1 MRTLLACLLLATSA
15 PLADGADDWP
25 QFRGPTGDGV
35 SAAVNVPTKWS
46 EADGV
51 RWKVA
56 VHDKGWSSPVVGGD
70 KVWVTT
76 GTEDGRELFAVALDR
91 ATGATV
97 FDLKLFSPKNP
108 PAIKQFN
115 SHATPTPCL
124 AGGKVYAHFGSYG
137 TACLDAATGKTVWSR
152 DDLPCNH
159 WRGPASSPVV
169 SNGRL
174 FLLFDGHD
182 AQYVVA
188 LDAATGET
196 VWRKERAL
204 PYPADG
210 DLKKAFA
217 TPSVFTLNGK
227 EQVVAPAAVGTI
239 AYDAATG
246 DEVWRVIHG
255 GMNEAARP
263 VLAHGLVYLTT
274 GHTQSLLAVKAG
286 QAGDLTA
293 TGVAWRHIK
302 EVPSKPS
309 VSVVGDL
316 LFMVNDKGIVTCLE
330 AATGKF
336 VKSERL
342 QGTFAAS
349 PVVAGGKLYC
359 VSEKGPTFVLSAD
372 RDLELLETN
381 KLDAGCLAS
390 PAAVEGALFLRTTTH
405 LYRLG
410 GK

>member
-1 MRTLLACLLLATSA
+1 MRTLLACWLLASTA
-15 PLADGADDWP
+15 VAADDWP
-25 QFRGPTGDGV
+25 QFRGPAGDGV

-46 EADGV
+46 ETEGV

-56 VHDKGWSSPVVGGD
+56 VHDRGWSSPVVGGG

-76 GTEDGRELFAVALDR
+76 GKEDGSRLFAVALDQT
-91 ATGATV
+91 TGAV
-97 FDLKLFSPKNP
+97 VHDLPLFAPKNP
-108 PAIKQFN
+108 PNITQWN
-115 SHATPTPCL
+115 THATSTPCL
-124 AGGKVYAHFGSYG
+124 AGGRLYAHFGSSG
-137 TACLDAATGKTVWSR
+137 TACVDATTGKTVWSR

-169 SNGRL
+169 SGNRL

-182 AQYVVA
+182 TQYVVA

-196 VWRKERAL
+196 VWRKDRAL

-217 TPSVFTLNGK
+217 TPSVFTVNGR
-227 EQVVAPAAVGTI
+227 EQLVAPAAVGTI

-263 VLAHGLVYLTT
+263 VLAGGLIYLTT
-274 GHTQSLLAVKAG
+274 GHTQNLLAVKAG
-286 QAGDLTA
+286 RTGDLTA
-293 TGVAWRHIK
+293 TGVAWKYVK

-309 VSVVGDL
+309 ISVAGGL
-316 LFMVNDKGIVTCLE
+316 LFMVNDKGIATCLE
-330 AATGKF
+330 AATGKV

-349 PVVAGGKLYC
+349 PVVAGGRVYFA
-359 VSEKGPTFVLSAD
+359 SEKGPTFVLSAD
-372 RDLELLETN
+372 RKFESLETN
-381 KLDAGCLAS
+381 TLAAGCLAS
-390 PAAVEGALFLRTTTH
+390 PAVADGTLFLRTTTH

-410 GK
+410 AK

>member
-1 MRTLLACLLLATSA
+1 M
-15 PLADGADDWP
+15 
-25 QFRGPTGDGV
+25 
-35 SAAVNVPTKWS
+35 
-46 EADGV
+46 
-51 RWKVA
+51 
-56 VHDKGWSSPVVGGD
+56 
-70 KVWVTT
+70 
-76 GTEDGRELFAVALDR
+76 
-91 ATGATV
+91 
-97 FDLKLFSPKNP
+97 KLFSPKNP
-108 PAIKQFN
+108 PKIAQFN

-124 AGGKVYAHFGSYG
+124 DGGKVYVHFGSYG
-137 TACLDAATGKTVWSR
+137 TACLDAATGKTLWSR
-152 DDLPCNH
+152 DDLPCDH

-169 SNGRL
+169 SGKRL

-182 AQYVVA
+182 KQFVVA
-188 LDAATGET
+188 LDTTTGDT
-196 VWRKERAL
+196 IWRKERAL

-217 TPSVFTLNGK
+217 TPSVFTLNGR
-227 EQVVAPAAVGTI
+227 EQLVAPAAVGTI

-246 DEVWRVIHG
+246 DEVWKVIHG

-263 VLAHGLVYLTT
+263 VMAHGLVYLTT
-274 GHTQSLLAVKAG
+274 GHTQNLLAVKAG
-286 QAGDLTA
+286 QSGDLTA
-293 TGVAWRHIK
+293 SGVAWKYIK

-330 AATGKF
+330 AASGKF

-359 VSEKGPTFVLSAD
+359 VSEKGSTFVLSAD
-372 RDLELLETN
+372 RNLELLETN
-381 KLDAGCLAS
+381 RLDAGCLAS
-390 PAAVEGALFLRTTTH
+390 PAVADGALYLRTTTH

-410 GK
+410 AK